1 MSNKKPKSK
10 FDMPEELRAAVTPE
24 EPKPV
29 VGTPVTVV
37 PPEPILAPQPPPH
50 MLEPVVRPPEPPAP
64 TKPLGL
70 PPAEEL
76 AELQK
81 RVASDLA
88 RIWELE
94 HPIIE
99 FPKMV
104 NGRTFQNRAEQDA
117 AGPDFADKKEKK

>member
-1 MSNKKPKSK
+1 MSNKKPSRSK
-10 FDMPEELRAAVTPE
+10 FEMPAELRAAIAPE

-29 VGTPVTVV
+29 VGTPVTIV
-37 PPEPILAPQPPPH
+37 PPVPLVTAQPQQ
-50 MLEPVVRPPEPPAP
+50 EPVVRPPEPPVP

-70 PPAEEL
+70 PPEQEL

-104 NGRTFQNRAEQDA
+104 NGRTFKDRAEQDA